1 MQQTLQRI
9 GRCLRILKLGS
20 SLPSVLELTR
30 QQRDKRLLLV
40 RNKRHRRVGYLLEAA
55 EFPYNNT
62 PAICMIHDFALNA
75 VDRHIMQAV
84 ASAGATSNVQPMK
97 PNSNTFGLVRDPA
110 GLIYGNFQV
119 GDAEITSHVEQ

>member
-1 MQQTLQRI
+1 
-9 GRCLRILKLGS
+9 
-20 SLPSVLELTR
+20 
-30 QQRDKRLLLV
+30 
-40 RNKRHRRVGYLLEAA
+40 
-55 EFPYNNT
+55 
-62 PAICMIHDFALNA
+62 MIHDFALNA

-84 ASAGATSNVQPMK
+84 ASSGAASSVQPMK

>member
-40 RNKRHRRVGYLLEAA
+40 RNKRHRRVAYLLEAA
-55 EFPYNNT
+55 
-62 PAICMIHDFALNA
+62 
-75 VDRHIMQAV
+75 
-84 ASAGATSNVQPMK
+84 
-97 PNSNTFGLVRDPA
+97 
-110 GLIYGNFQV
+110 
-119 GDAEITSHVEQ
+119 